1 MSTTS
6 AATSDRAEEKTGRGF
21 GIYVAFLPW
30 VLFTLITQHGTLR
43 AAALA
48 ALVAAVAIAVPSLS
62 RGAPSCWSSARSLA
76 FAGFT
81 VVAFTADPSTSAWVA
96 RYARAI
102 AASLLALISFASLLV
117 TPFTEQYARESVPR
131 QLWGSARFK
140 AINRRLTLLW
150 AWVFVAM
157 IPSHLIAGAIDT
169 RRANTIFNWVVPVV
183 LVVWAAKR
191 TAAVS
196 DSAAVSPEAQLMT
209 VFFKDDN
216 FQFGVEEA
224 LGSSLPPGRRR
235 GRGARDRRAHP
246 RRRCGLVGDGVD
258 DDRRSGLGGR
268 SASR

>member
-1 MSTTS
+1 MSATS
-6 AATSDRAEEKTGRGF
+6 VTKSDRADENTQRGF

-30 VLFTLITQHGTLR
+30 VLFTLITQHDTLR
-43 AAALA
+43 AAAVAALA
-48 ALVAAVAIAVPSLS
+48 AALAIAVPSLAAG
-62 RGAPSCWSSARSLA
+62 RPKLLELGAVLA

-81 VVAFTADPSTSAWVA
+81 VVAFTADPAASAWVA

-102 AASLLALISFASLLV
+102 AASVLALISFGSLLV

-131 QLWGSARFK
+131 QLWGSSRFK
-140 AINRRLTLLW
+140 AINRRLTLMW

-196 DSAAVSPEAQLMT
+196 DAASVNPDAQL
-209 VFFKDDN
+209 
-216 FQFGVEEA
+216 
-224 LGSSLPPGRRR
+224 
-235 GRGARDRRAHP
+235 
-246 RRRCGLVGDGVD
+246 
-258 DDRRSGLGGR
+258 
-268 SASR
+268 